1 MNTSVD
7 SCVRGA
13 LAAAL
18 LVALTVTSAKE
29 AIADADIGQTLASQC
44 AQCHG
49 TNGKPV
55 GGIDD
60 IAGEDTKSM
69 YNKLLE
75 MQSKTEKK
83 DIMHVQIR
91 GYTLDELWLIS
102 EYLASV
108 PGN

>member
-1 MNTSVD
+1 MKTSVEN
-7 SCVRGA
+7 CARGA
-13 LAAAL
+13 LAAAM
-18 LVALTVTSAKE
+18 LVALAATSTQS

-69 YNKLLE
+69 YNKLRE
-75 MQSKTEKK
+75 MQSKTEKN
-83 DIMHVQIR
+83 DIMHIQVR
-91 GYTLDELWLIS
+91 GYTLEELHLIS

-108 PGN
+108 PGD